1 MSAMNIGTNLFG
13 IGKYIADDPA
23 AAARQIKA
31 AGFSAVEPM
40 LLFFSRLPQQ
50 VQAMG
55 KDRVR
60 LGLGKHKNSV
70 WMDDDAAQYIEL
82 YRSAGL
88 EVVSIQIFGF
98 ANKMIPDVILAD
110 ALVEFGR
117 ENRISHFAVSGKAAG
132 IEEAEQII
140 PSMNTIAKMLKE
152 SGMQFVYHNHEMEV
166 QSHDGTTALD
176 YIMDNCPDM
185 ALELDVG
192 WVQFAGEDPVKWM
205 KKYQDR
211 LVLLHLKDICDGA
224 NEENKSTCYCAIGE
238 GCIQLDA
245 IMQAAQGSPI
255 IEYGVIIDQDDAN
268 TDIFEESRRGVANVK
283 SYCKE

>member
-1 MSAMNIGTNLFG
+1 MNIGTNLFG
-13 IGKYIADDPA
+13 IGKYIANDPA

-31 AGFSAVEPM
+31 AGFSSVEPM

-55 KDRVR
+55 KERVR
-60 LGLGKHKNSV
+60 KGLGKQKNSI
-70 WMDDDAAQYIEL
+70 WMDDDAAKYIAL

-88 EVVSIQIFGF
+88 EVVSAQVFGF
-98 ANKMIPDVILAD
+98 ANKMIPDGILAD
-110 ALVEFGR
+110 ALVQFGK
-117 ENRISHFAVSGKAAG
+117 ENRVSHFAVSGKVASA
-132 IEEAEQII
+132 EEAKQII
-140 PSMNTIAKMLKE
+140 PSMNRISKVLKE

-166 QSHDGTTALD
+166 QAHNGTTALD
-176 YIMDNCPDM
+176 YIMENCPEM

-211 LVLLHLKDICDGA
+211 LVLLHLKDICEGA
-224 NEENKSTCYCAIGE
+224 NEKNKSTCYRAIGE

-245 IMQAAQGSPI
+245 IMQAAQSCPM

-268 TDIFEESRRGVANVK
+268 TDIFEESRRGVENIQA
-283 SYCKE
+283 YCKE